1 MTAALEIRGL
11 HAAYGAR
18 TVLNGIDLAVQPGEV
33 LGLVGPNGCGK
44 TTLIRAI
51 TRLMPW
57 RSGEV
62 LVGDVPVTGL
72 SRRELAQR
80 IAVVPQMSPL
90 PIGYTA
96 LDVVL
101 MGRTPHLG
109 FLEHEGANDYAIARE
124 ALARAGAAAMAERRV
139 DELSGG
145 EQQNV
150 VLARAL
156 AQQTPV
162 LLLDE
167 PTAHLD
173 IGHQMAVAELVRT
186 LAHDHGIAVLAAI
199 HDLTLASLSCD
210 RMAIMAEGR
219 LLAEG
224 TPAEVLTAEYIE
236 QAYGVRL
243 RVLHDAAPAPV
254 IVPYSGGVIAP

>member
-11 HAAYGAR
+11 HVAYGAR
-18 TVLNGIDLAVQPGEV
+18 TVLKGIDLAVQPGEV

-51 TRLMPW
+51 TRVTPW

-62 LVGDVPVTGL
+62 LVGNVPVSGL

-80 IAVVPQMSPL
+80 IAVVPQMTPL
-90 PIGYTA
+90 PIGYSA
-96 LDVVL
+96 LDMVL

-109 FLEHEGANDYAIARE
+109 FLEHEGAEDYAISRE
-124 ALARAGAAAMAERRV
+124 ALARAGAAAMADRRV

-156 AQQTPV
+156 AQRTPV

-173 IGHQMAVAELVRT
+173 IGHQMAVAALVRS
-186 LAHDHGIAVLAAI
+186 LAHNHGIAVLAAI

-210 RMAIMAEGR
+210 RVTVMAGGGI
-219 LLAEG
+219 LAEG
-224 TPAEVLTAEYIE
+224 TPAQALTVENIE
-236 QAYGVRL
+236 RAYGARV
-243 RVLHDAAPAPV
+243 RVLHDAGPAPV
-254 IVPYSGGVIAP
+254 IVPYGGDAIAP

>member
-11 HAAYGAR
+11 HVAYGAR
-18 TVLNGIDLAVQPGEV
+18 TVLSGIHLAVQRGEV

-51 TRLMPW
+51 TRVTPW

-62 LVGDVPVTGL
+62 LVGNVPVSGL

-80 IAVVPQMSPL
+80 IAVVPQMTPL
-90 PIGYTA
+90 PIGYSA

-109 FLEHEGANDYAIARE
+109 FLEHEGADDYAIARE
-124 ALARAGAAAMAERRV
+124 ALARAGAAALAERRV

-156 AQQTPV
+156 AQRTPV

-173 IGHQMAVAELVRT
+173 IGHQMAVAALVRT
-186 LAHDHGIAVLAAI
+186 LAHDHGVAVLAAI

-210 RMAIMAEGR
+210 RVAVMAGGG

-224 TPAEVLTAEYIE
+224 TPEQALTVENIE
-236 QAYGVRL
+236 RAYGVRV

-254 IVPYSGGVIAP
+254 IVPYSGGAIAP